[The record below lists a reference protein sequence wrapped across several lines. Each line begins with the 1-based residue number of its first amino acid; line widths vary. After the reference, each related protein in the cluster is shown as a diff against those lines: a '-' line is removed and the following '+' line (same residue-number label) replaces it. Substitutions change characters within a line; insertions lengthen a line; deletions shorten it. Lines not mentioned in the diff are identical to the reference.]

1 MTNYRE
7 RNKIWWINNQ
17 FSFSMVPLASIG
29 TRIIIGAPIH
39 STLFPEYL
47 ICIFSLYDWLM
58 FLWKIPIN
66 FPIIFLLSLWDACDV
81 LLLSLIISR
90 LFPLQFHNNLP
101 VASWLEPL
109 PFSDQCTNYLTFIP
123 FDFIFIS
130 RLLPDYFP
138 YFPMTSSGFHTI
150 ALLMLPRGSLFWS
163 LCFPESVWAKGSYN
177 SGGLYNIF
185 SSSHLPIF
193 TSTYII
199 FSVFSSSHFPIF
211 TSTHISSSH
220 LHIFPSSHLRISSS
234 HLISSRIRIFSS
246 SHLHI
251 LRISS
256 SHPHIFSS
264 SHLCTYT

>member
-185 SSSHLPIF
+185 SSSHLRISSSQSSHPHIFPSSHLHKYHLLIF
-193 TSTYII
+193 TSFHLHIGAYHLLT
-199 FSVFSSSHFPIF
+199 F
-211 TSTHISSSH
+211 TSSHISSSH
-220 LHIFPSSHLRISSS
+220 LHIFSSS
-234 HLISSRIRIFSS
+234 HLLIF
-246 SHLHI
+246 
-251 LRISS
+251 
-256 SHPHIFSS
+256 
-264 SHLCTYT
+264 T